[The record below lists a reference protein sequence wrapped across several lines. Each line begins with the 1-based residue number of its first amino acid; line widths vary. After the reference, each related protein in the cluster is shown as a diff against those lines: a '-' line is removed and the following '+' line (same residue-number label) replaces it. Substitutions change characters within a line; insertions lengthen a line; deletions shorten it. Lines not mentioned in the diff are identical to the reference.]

1 MSEKILK
8 VRMFGG
14 FALQYEEKE
23 IVLDRNI
30 TSKATQLLQILLLG
44 TKTEG
49 IAKSSLM
56 DALYGREEVENK
68 NASLNNTIFRLR
80 KQLMSVGIPGDKSII
95 IKGGVCRWNPEIL
108 TEVDALKFKELLEQ
122 AKTVEDRAKRMDIL
136 LEACRLYSGEF
147 LPNMLGEDWAAV
159 KNVEY
164 QKRYA
169 ASLEAVCRWLMEEKR
184 YEEILQL
191 STTAAEIYPLE
202 NWALWQIDSLI
213 AMSRY
218 REAMSIYEKTTRL
231 FFDELGLSPSQEM
244 LKRSRI
250 MGERIS
256 QSAGVIDDI
265 KQRLRERERIPGAY
279 YCTFP
284 SFVDIYHIISRMMER
299 NGMSVYIM
307 LCTLRNTK
315 DQEMEEQREKDVSIY
330 LQESI
335 MTVLRRGD
343 FYTRYNQTQYLV
355 MLPGISQE
363 NCAKVSSRIDNAFGR
378 RVRKSDY
385 RVDYYIASVAEMGQD
400 MDNQVRR
407 FQNSENMW
415 QDAESV

>member
-1 MSEKILK
+1 MPEKILK

-23 IVLDRNI
+23 IVLDRNV

-49 IAKSSLM
+49 IAKNSLI

-68 NASLNNTIFRLR
+68 NGSLNNTIFRLR
-80 KQLMSVGIPGDKSII
+80 KQLTSVGLPGDKCII
-95 IKGGVCRWNPEIL
+95 IKGGVCRWNPELL

-122 AKTVEDRAKRMDIL
+122 AGIEEDGTKRMEIL
-136 LEACRLYSGEF
+136 LEACRLYRGEF

-164 QKRYA
+164 QKTYTG
-169 ASLEAVCRWLMEEKR
+169 SLEKVFRWLMEQKR
-184 YEEILQL
+184 YEEVFQL
-191 STTAAEIYPLE
+191 STTAAEIYPFE

-213 AMSRY
+213 SMSRY

-231 FFDELGLSPSQEM
+231 FFDELGLSPSPEM
-244 LKRSRI
+244 LKRAQI

-256 QSAGVIDDI
+256 QSSGVIGDI

-307 LCTLRNTK
+307 LCTLRNVR

-330 LQESI
+330 LRESI
-335 MTVLRRGD
+335 MNVLRRGD

-363 NCAKVSSRIDNAFGR
+363 NCAKVSSRIDNAFGK

-385 RVDYYIASVAEMGQD
+385 RVDYYIASVAEMGQES
-400 MDNQVRR
+400 NNRIR
-407 FQNSENMW
+407 SFQNSKNLW
-415 QDAESV
+415 KDAENV